1 MLLIPI
7 VGITRVSDVIEK
19 QNAISRKRVF
29 RQLYYWL
36 GEEAIKTSV
45 ADSMES
51 RGFDFWPCSAGIS
64 TSVRVDVL
72 GRRRR
77 SVSCRQR
84 WTGACWWNPVHSLP
98 SAASESG
105 IRRHTSTSGSSR
117 PENLL
122 TTTATFYYWKTH
134 FLNICRFNMAPRFK

>member
-51 RGFDFWPCSAGIS
+51 RGFDF
-64 TSVRVDVL
+64 
-72 GRRRR
+72 
-77 SVSCRQR
+77 
-84 WTGACWWNPVHSLP
+84 
-98 SAASESG
+98 
-105 IRRHTSTSGSSR
+105 
-117 PENLL
+117 
-122 TTTATFYYWKTH
+122 
-134 FLNICRFNMAPRFK
+134 